1 MKTEPD
7 PRLEAAVQR
16 ALEGLRPV
24 PAPSTLVGRVMA
36 ALPETPPVPEA
47 RGWPGWPAWM
57 RWLVLT
63 CLAGAAMTGAWALT
77 LFVCEPA
84 ASQLKTSLQPL
95 WAMERALVVMADAIL
110 TRVSSLPTLWWWSA
124 IALVGS
130 TLALIAFLGTCY
142 VRLLQSTESSW
153 KENLA

>member
-7 PRLEAAVQR
+7 PSLEAAVQR
-16 ALEGLRPV
+16 TLEGLRPV

-36 ALPETPPVPEA
+36 ALPETPPVAEA
-47 RGWPGWPAWM
+47 PGWPGWPAWM

-63 CLAGAAMTGAWALT
+63 GLAGAAMAGAWALT
-77 LFVCEPA
+77 RFVCEPA
-84 ASQLKTSLQPL
+84 AFQLETSLQPL
-95 WAMERALVVMADAIL
+95 RAMERALVVMADAIL
-110 TRVSSLPTLWWWSA
+110 TKLSSLPTLWWWSA

-130 TLALIAFLGTCY
+130 TLVLTAFLGTCY

-153 KENLA
+153 KENPA